1 MNIILASGSPIRK
14 QILEDSG
21 VTFEVKVKPIDEA
34 SIKNSMVHEGA
45 SNLSIVS
52 ALAELKSIKV
62 SSETPGLVIG
72 ADQIMVFE
80 GAIYDKPKTI
90 EEARERLIAVRN
102 KTHYLMGSVV
112 VSERGVSVWRY
123 NSKVELRVRGFT
135 DKFIDNYIDQ
145 EGDSLLQ
152 TVGAYRFE
160 KRGSQL
166 FSSVKGDFFSVLGLP
181 LLPLL
186 DYLRTRNA
194 ILS

>member
-1 MNIILASGSPIRK
+1 MNIILASGSPTRK

-21 VTFEVKVKPIDEA
+21 VIFEVVVRPIDEA
-34 SIKNSMVHEGA
+34 SIKSAMIQEGA
-45 SNLSIVS
+45 SKLSIVS
-52 ALAELKSIKV
+52 TLAELKSIKV

-72 ADQIMVFE
+72 ADQIMVFD

-90 EEARERLIAVRN
+90 EEARERLMAIRN
-102 KTHYLMGSVV
+102 QTHYLMGSVV
-112 VSERGVSVWRY
+112 VSEGGVSVWRHS
-123 NSKVELRVRGFT
+123 SKVELKARSFT
-135 DKFIDNYIDQ
+135 DKFIDNYINQ
-145 EGDSLLQ
+145 EGEALLQ

>member
-1 MNIILASGSPIRK
+1 MNIILASGSPTRK

-21 VTFEVKVKPIDEA
+21 VIFEVVVRPIDEA
-34 SIKNSMVHEGA
+34 SIKSAMIQEGA
-45 SNLSIVS
+45 SKLSIVS
-52 ALAELKSIKV
+52 TLAELKSIKV

-72 ADQIMVFE
+72 ADQIMVFD

-90 EEARERLIAVRN
+90 EEAKKRLMAIRN
-102 KTHYLMGSVV
+102 QTHYLMGSVV
-112 VSERGVSVWRY
+112 VSEGGVSVWRHS
-123 NSKVELRVRGFT
+123 SKVELKARSFT
-135 DKFIDNYIDQ
+135 DKFIDNYINQ
-145 EGDSLLQ
+145 EGEALLQ

>member
-1 MNIILASGSPIRK
+1 MNIILASGSPTRK

-21 VTFEVKVKPIDEA
+21 VIFEVVVRPIDEA
-34 SIKNSMVHEGA
+34 SIKSAMIQEGA
-45 SNLSIVS
+45 SKLSIVS
-52 ALAELKSIKV
+52 TLAELKSIKV

-72 ADQIMVFE
+72 ADQIMVFD

-90 EEARERLIAVRN
+90 EEARTRLMAIRN
-102 KTHYLMGSVV
+102 QTHYLMGSVV
-112 VSERGVSVWRY
+112 VSEGGVSVWRHS
-123 NSKVELRVRGFT
+123 SKVELKARSFT
-135 DKFIDNYIDQ
+135 DKFIDNYINQ
-145 EGDSLLQ
+145 EGEALLQ

>member
-1 MNIILASGSPIRK
+1 MNIILASGSPTRK

-21 VTFEVKVKPIDEA
+21 VIFEVVVRPIDEA
-34 SIKNSMVHEGA
+34 SIKSAMIQEGA
-45 SNLSIVS
+45 SKLSIVS
-52 ALAELKSIKV
+52 TLAELKSIKV

-72 ADQIMVFE
+72 ADQIMVFD

-90 EEARERLIAVRN
+90 EEARERLIAIRN
-102 KTHYLMGSVV
+102 RTHYLMGSVV
-112 VSERGVSVWRY
+112 VSEGGVSVWRHS
-123 NSKVELRVRGFT
+123 SKVELKARSFT
-135 DKFIDNYIDQ
+135 DKFIDNYINQ
-145 EGDSLLQ
+145 EGEALLQ

>member
-1 MNIILASGSPIRK
+1 MNIILASGSPTRK

-21 VTFEVKVKPIDEA
+21 VIFEVVVRPIDEA
-34 SIKNSMVHEGA
+34 SIKSAMIQEGA
-45 SNLSIVS
+45 SKLSIVS
-52 ALAELKSIKV
+52 TLAELKSIKV

-72 ADQIMVFE
+72 ADQIMVFD

-90 EEARERLIAVRN
+90 EEARERLMAIRN
-102 KTHYLMGSVV
+102 QTHYLMGSVV
-112 VSERGVSVWRY
+112 VSEGGVSVWRHS
-123 NSKVELRVRGFT
+123 SKVELKARSFT
-135 DKFIDNYIDQ
+135 DKFIDNYINQ
-145 EGDSLLQ
+145 EGEALLQ

-186 DYLRTRNA
+186 DYLRIRNA

>member
-1 MNIILASGSPIRK
+1 MNIILASGSPTRK

-21 VTFEVKVKPIDEA
+21 VIFEVVVRPIDEA
-34 SIKNSMVHEGA
+34 SIKSAMIQEGA
-45 SNLSIVS
+45 SKLSIVS
-52 ALAELKSIKV
+52 TLAELKSIKV

-72 ADQIMVFE
+72 ADQIMVFD

-90 EEARERLIAVRN
+90 KEARERLMAIRN
-102 KTHYLMGSVV
+102 QTHYLMGSVV
-112 VSERGVSVWRY
+112 VSEGGVSVWRHS
-123 NSKVELRVRGFT
+123 SKVELKARSFT
-135 DKFIDNYIDQ
+135 DKFIDNYINQ
-145 EGDSLLQ
+145 EGEALLQ

>member
-1 MNIILASGSPIRK
+1 MNIILASGSPTRK

-21 VTFEVKVKPIDEA
+21 VIFEVVVRPIDEA
-34 SIKNSMVHEGA
+34 SIKSAMIQEGA
-45 SNLSIVS
+45 SKLSIVS
-52 ALAELKSIKV
+52 TLAELKSIKV

-72 ADQIMVFE
+72 ADQIMVFD

-90 EEARERLIAVRN
+90 EEARERLIAIRN
-102 KTHYLMGSVV
+102 QTHYLMGSVV
-112 VSERGVSVWRY
+112 VSEGGVSVWRHS
-123 NSKVELRVRGFT
+123 SKVELKARSFT
-135 DKFIDNYIDQ
+135 DKFIDNYINQ
-145 EGDSLLQ
+145 EGEALLQ

>member
-21 VTFEVKVKPIDEA
+21 VTFEVIVKPIDEA

-90 EEARERLIAVRN
+90 EEARERLIAIRN

-112 VSERGVSVWRY
+112 VSEKGVSVWRY
-123 NSKVELRVRGFT
+123 NSKVELRVRSFT

>member
-1 MNIILASGSPIRK
+1 MNIILASGSPTRK

-21 VTFEVKVKPIDEA
+21 VIFEVVVRPIDEA
-34 SIKNSMVHEGA
+34 SIKSAMIQEGA
-45 SNLSIVS
+45 SKLSIVS
-52 ALAELKSIKV
+52 TLAELKSIKV
-62 SSETPGLVIG
+62 SSESSGLVIG
-72 ADQIMVFE
+72 ADQIMVFD

-90 EEARERLIAVRN
+90 EEARERLMAIRN
-102 KTHYLMGSVV
+102 QTHYLMGSVV
-112 VSERGVSVWRY
+112 VSEGGVSVWRHS
-123 NSKVELRVRGFT
+123 SKVELKARSFT
-135 DKFIDNYIDQ
+135 DKFIDNYINQ
-145 EGDSLLQ
+145 EGEALLQ

>member
-1 MNIILASGSPIRK
+1 MNVILASSSPIRK

-21 VTFEVKVKPIDEA
+21 VIFEVVVRPIDEA
-34 SIKNSMVHEGA
+34 SIKSAMIQEGA
-45 SNLSIVS
+45 SKLSIVS
-52 ALAELKSIKV
+52 TLAELKSIKV

-72 ADQIMVFE
+72 ADQIMVFD

-90 EEARERLIAVRN
+90 EEARERLMAIRN
-102 KTHYLMGSVV
+102 QTHYLMGSVV
-112 VSERGVSVWRY
+112 VSEGGVSVWRHS
-123 NSKVELRVRGFT
+123 SKVELKARSFT
-135 DKFIDNYIDQ
+135 DKFIDNYINQ
-145 EGDSLLQ
+145 EGEALLQ

>member
-1 MNIILASGSPIRK
+1 MTIILASGSPIRK

-21 VTFEVKVKPIDEA
+21 VIFEVVVKPIDEA
-34 SIKNSMVHEGA
+34 SIKSSMIQEGA
-45 SNLSIVS
+45 SKLSIVS
-52 ALAELKSIKV
+52 TLAELKSIKV

-72 ADQIMVFE
+72 ADQIMVFD

-90 EEARERLIAVRN
+90 EEARERLMAIRN
-102 KTHYLMGSVV
+102 QTHYLMGSVV
-112 VSERGVSVWRY
+112 VSEGGVSVWRHS
-123 NSKVELRVRGFT
+123 SKVELKVRSFT
-135 DKFIDNYIDQ
+135 DKFIDNYIIQ
-145 EGDSLLQ
+145 EGDALLQ

>member
-1 MNIILASGSPIRK
+1 MNIILASGSPTRK

-21 VTFEVKVKPIDEA
+21 VTFEVIVKPIDEA

-112 VSERGVSVWRY
+112 VSERGVSVWRH
-123 NSKVELRVRGFT
+123 NSKVELKVRSFT

>member
-1 MNIILASGSPIRK
+1 MNIILASGSPTRK

-21 VTFEVKVKPIDEA
+21 VIFEVVVRPIDEA
-34 SIKNSMVHEGA
+34 SIKSAMIQEGA
-45 SNLSIVS
+45 SKLSKVS
-52 ALAELKSIKV
+52 TLAELKSIKV

-72 ADQIMVFE
+72 ADQIMVFD

-90 EEARERLIAVRN
+90 EEARERLMAIRN
-102 KTHYLMGSVV
+102 QTHYLMGSVV
-112 VSERGVSVWRY
+112 VSEGGVSVWRHS
-123 NSKVELRVRGFT
+123 SKVELKARSFT
-135 DKFIDNYIDQ
+135 DKFIDNYINQ
-145 EGDSLLQ
+145 EGEALLQ

>member
-1 MNIILASGSPIRK
+1 MNIILASGSTIRK

-21 VTFEVKVKPIDEA
+21 VTFEVIVKPIDEA

>member
-1 MNIILASGSPIRK
+1 MNIILASGSPTRK

-21 VTFEVKVKPIDEA
+21 VIFEVVVRPIDEA
-34 SIKNSMVHEGA
+34 SIKSAMIQEGA
-45 SNLSIVS
+45 SKLSIVS
-52 ALAELKSIKV
+52 TLAELKSIKV

-72 ADQIMVFE
+72 ADQIMVFD

-90 EEARERLIAVRN
+90 EEARERLMAIRN
-102 KTHYLMGSVV
+102 QTHYLMGSVV
-112 VSERGVSVWRY
+112 VSEGGVSVWRHS
-123 NSKVELRVRGFT
+123 SKVELKVRSFT
-135 DKFIDNYIDQ
+135 DKFIDNYINQ
-145 EGDSLLQ
+145 EGEALLQ

>member
-1 MNIILASGSPIRK
+1 MNIILASGSPTRK

-21 VTFEVKVKPIDEA
+21 VIFEVVVRPIDEA
-34 SIKNSMVHEGA
+34 SIKSAMIQEGA
-45 SNLSIVS
+45 SKLSIVS
-52 ALAELKSIKV
+52 TLAELKSIKV

-72 ADQIMVFE
+72 ADQIMVFD

-90 EEARERLIAVRN
+90 EEARERLMAIRN
-102 KTHYLMGSVV
+102 QTHYLMGSVV
-112 VSERGVSVWRY
+112 VSEGGVSVWRHS
-123 NSKVELRVRGFT
+123 SKVELKVRSFT

-145 EGDSLLQ
+145 EGDALLQ

>member
-21 VTFEVKVKPIDEA
+21 VMFEVVVKSIDEA
-34 SIKNSMVHEGA
+34 SIKSSMIQEGA
-45 SNLSIVS
+45 NNLSIVS

-72 ADQIMVFE
+72 ADQIMVFD

-90 EEARERLIAVRN
+90 EEVRERLITIRN

-112 VSERGVSVWRY
+112 VSEGGVSVWRHS
-123 NSKVELRVRGFT
+123 SKVELRVRNFT
-135 DKFIDNYIDQ
+135 DKFIENYIDQ
-145 EGDSLLQ
+145 EGDALLQ

>member
-1 MNIILASGSPIRK
+1 MNIILASGSPTRK

-21 VTFEVKVKPIDEA
+21 VIFEVVVRPIDEA
-34 SIKNSMVHEGA
+34 SIKSAMIQEGA
-45 SNLSIVS
+45 SKLSIVS
-52 ALAELKSIKV
+52 TLAELKSIKV

-72 ADQIMVFE
+72 ADQIMVFD
-80 GAIYDKPKTI
+80 GAIYDKPTTI
-90 EEARERLIAVRN
+90 EEARERLMAIRN
-102 KTHYLMGSVV
+102 QTHYLMGSVV
-112 VSERGVSVWRY
+112 VSEGGVSVWRHS
-123 NSKVELRVRGFT
+123 SKVELKARSFT
-135 DKFIDNYIDQ
+135 DKFIDNYINQ
-145 EGDSLLQ
+145 EGEALLQ

>member
-1 MNIILASGSPIRK
+1 MNIILASGSPTRK

-21 VTFEVKVKPIDEA
+21 VIFEVVVRPIDEA
-34 SIKNSMVHEGA
+34 SIKSAMIQEGA
-45 SNLSIVS
+45 SKLSIVS
-52 ALAELKSIKV
+52 TLAELKSIKV

-72 ADQIMVFE
+72 ADQIMVFD

-90 EEARERLIAVRN
+90 EEARERLIAIRN
-102 KTHYLMGSVV
+102 RTHYLMGSVV
-112 VSERGVSVWRY
+112 VSEGGVSVWRHS
-123 NSKVELRVRGFT
+123 SKVELKARSFT
-135 DKFIDNYIDQ
+135 DKFIDNYINQ
-145 EGDSLLQ
+145 EGEVLLQ

>member
-21 VTFEVKVKPIDEA
+21 VTFEVIVKPIDEA
-34 SIKNSMVHEGA
+34 SIKNSMVREGA

-123 NSKVELRVRGFT
+123 NSKVELRVRRFT

>member
-1 MNIILASGSPIRK
+1 MNIILASSSPIRK

-21 VTFEVKVKPIDEA
+21 VIFEVVVRPIDEA
-34 SIKNSMVHEGA
+34 SIKSAMIQEGA
-45 SNLSIVS
+45 SKLSIVS
-52 ALAELKSIKV
+52 TLAELKSIKV

-72 ADQIMVFE
+72 ADQIMVFD

-90 EEARERLIAVRN
+90 EEARERLMAIRN
-102 KTHYLMGSVV
+102 QTHYLMGSVV
-112 VSERGVSVWRY
+112 VSEGGVSVWRHS
-123 NSKVELRVRGFT
+123 SKVELKARSFT
-135 DKFIDNYIDQ
+135 DKFIDNYINQ
-145 EGDSLLQ
+145 EGEALLQ

>member
-21 VTFEVKVKPIDEA
+21 VMFEVVVKSIDEA
-34 SIKNSMVHEGA
+34 SIKSSMIKEGA
-45 SNLSIVS
+45 NNLSIVS

-72 ADQIMVFE
+72 ADQIMVFD
-80 GAIYDKPKTI
+80 GAIYDKPKTR
-90 EEARERLIAVRN
+90 EEARERLITIRN

-112 VSERGVSVWRY
+112 VSEGGVSVWRHS
-123 NSKVELRVRGFT
+123 SKVELRVRNFT
-135 DKFIDNYIDQ
+135 DKFIENYIDQ
-145 EGDSLLQ
+145 EGDALLQ

>member
-21 VTFEVKVKPIDEA
+21 VTFEVIVKPIDEA

-123 NSKVELRVRGFT
+123 NSKEELRVRSFT

>member
-1 MNIILASGSPIRK
+1 MNIILASGSPTRK
-14 QILEDSG
+14 QILENSG
-21 VTFEVKVKPIDEA
+21 VIFEVVVRPIDEA
-34 SIKNSMVHEGA
+34 SIKSAMIQEGA
-45 SNLSIVS
+45 SKLSIVS
-52 ALAELKSIKV
+52 TLAELKSIKV

-72 ADQIMVFE
+72 ADQIMVFD

-90 EEARERLIAVRN
+90 EEARERLMAIRN
-102 KTHYLMGSVV
+102 QTHYLMGSVV
-112 VSERGVSVWRY
+112 VSEGGVSVWRHS
-123 NSKVELRVRGFT
+123 SKVELKVRSFT
-135 DKFIDNYIDQ
+135 DKFIDNYINQ
-145 EGDSLLQ
+145 EGEALLQ

>member
-1 MNIILASGSPIRK
+1 MNVILASSSPIRK

-21 VTFEVKVKPIDEA
+21 VIFEVVVRPIDEA
-34 SIKNSMVHEGA
+34 SIKSAMIQEGA
-45 SNLSIVS
+45 SKLSIVS
-52 ALAELKSIKV
+52 TLAELKSIKV

-72 ADQIMVFE
+72 ADQIMVFD

-90 EEARERLIAVRN
+90 EEARERLMGIRN
-102 KTHYLMGSVV
+102 QTHYLMGSVV
-112 VSERGVSVWRY
+112 VSEGGVSVWRHS
-123 NSKVELRVRGFT
+123 SKVELKARSFT

-145 EGDSLLQ
+145 EGDALLQ

>member
-21 VTFEVKVKPIDEA
+21 VTFEVIVKPIDEA

-90 EEARERLIAVRN
+90 EEARERLMAVRN
-102 KTHYLMGSVV
+102 KTHHLMGSVV

>member
-21 VTFEVKVKPIDEA
+21 VTFEVIVKPIDEA

>member
-21 VTFEVKVKPIDEA
+21 VIFEVIVKPIDEA

-102 KTHYLMGSVV
+102 KPHYLMGSVV

-123 NSKVELRVRGFT
+123 NSTVELRVRSFT

>member
-1 MNIILASGSPIRK
+1 MNITLASGSSIRK
-14 QILEDSG
+14 QILRDSG
-21 VTFEVKVKPIDEA
+21 VIFDVEVKPIDEA
-34 SIKNSMVHEGA
+34 AIKQSMIQEGA
-45 SNLSIVS
+45 SNVSIVS
-52 ALAELKSIKV
+52 TLAELKSIKV

-72 ADQIMVFE
+72 ADQIMILDGV
-80 GAIYDKPKTI
+80 IYDKPKTR
-90 EEARERLIAVRN
+90 EEARKRLITIRN

-112 VSERGVSVWRY
+112 VSEGGVSVWRHS
-123 NSKVELRVRGFT
+123 SKVELKVRNIT
-135 DKFIDNYIDQ
+135 DKFIENYIDQ
-145 EGDSLLQ
+145 EGDALLQ

-186 DYLRTRNA
+186 EYLRTRNA

>member
-1 MNIILASGSPIRK
+1 MNIILASGSPTRK

-21 VTFEVKVKPIDEA
+21 VIFEVVVRPIDEA
-34 SIKNSMVHEGA
+34 SIKSAMIQEGA
-45 SNLSIVS
+45 SKLSIVS
-52 ALAELKSIKV
+52 TLAELKSIKV
-62 SSETPGLVIG
+62 SSETSGLVIG
-72 ADQIMVFE
+72 ADQIMVFD

-90 EEARERLIAVRN
+90 EEARTRLMAIRN
-102 KTHYLMGSVV
+102 QTHYLMGSVV
-112 VSERGVSVWRY
+112 VSEGGVSVWRHS
-123 NSKVELRVRGFT
+123 SKVELKARSFT
-135 DKFIDNYIDQ
+135 DKFIDNYINQ
-145 EGDSLLQ
+145 EGEALLQ